1 MRQSHTKFPQLG
13 ARMKPAALLRD
24 EAVTAISA
32 AIVRAAGKAS
42 PKVIAHNV
50 GMSDEGVRKIRDGER
65 QKHRLESI
73 VSFMLADPSV
83 AQVVERYAR
92 MAQEPDFWTYE
103 QQRDFNRDL
112 HRAGRRDG

>member
-1 MRQSHTKFPQLG
+1 MSAPLSQNSPAGRRSHIRVVRPVDVAAVLLHTE
-13 ARMKPAALLRD
+13 ARAFTRRALTRL
-24 EAVTAISA
+24 
-32 AIVRAAGKAS
+32 
-42 PKVIAHNV
+42 PL
-50 GMSDEGVRKIRDGER
+50 GVRPTVLRGPGN
-65 QKHRLESI
+65 
-73 VSFMLADPSV
+73 LADPSV